1 MGAVLPYGA
10 SSTVGLMLMAPPGTR
25 MFAVRRR
32 TGLALE
38 LIEDFPLPN
47 VVVLLVSELSA
58 SEFAPR
64 LNLGSPP

>member
-1 MGAVLPYGA
+1 
-10 SSTVGLMLMAPPGTR
+10 MLMAPPGTR
-25 MFAVRRR
+25 IFAVRRR